1 MSITIIILTLDEI
14 DGVSVIMP
22 QINKNWAE
30 EIVFVD
36 GGSTDGTVEK
46 AKEFEA
52 SKAETMLELL

>member
-14 DGVSVIMP
+14 DGISVIIP
-22 QINKNWAE
+22 QISKNWAE

-46 AKEFEA
+46 AKRTWF
-52 SKAETMLELL
+52 SSYPST